1 MPPTPPPKSTPTDRA
16 VNPALHSALVAGPAA
31 DRWKNVRADFPI
43 LHQDV
48 HGKPLVYLDNAA
60 TAHKPRAVIDALV
73 RFYER
78 DNSNVHRG
86 LHALSMRATDAY
98 EGARARVARFINAAD
113 PSEII
118 FTRGTTESVNLVARS
133 VAATLRPGDVI
144 LCTEMEHHSNLVPWQ
159 QAARASGATLE
170 FVPVL
175 GTDAEGGLDLAAL
188 DALLT
193 PHVKV
198 FAFTHISN
206 TLGCI
211 NPVAELCRRARAVGA
226 LSVIDAAQSIGHGPL
241 DVRALGA
248 DYVAFSGHKMCGPT
262 GIGVLYGRRALL
274 DKLAPDETGGGMV
287 VTVDYAGAKWKPA
300 PERFE
305 AGTPNVADAVA
316 LGAACDYLDALGR
329 PEIAR
334 HDEALAALAYE
345 KLSALP
351 GIRLLGPRAGG
362 ARRGLVSFA
371 FADVHAHDIV
381 TFADED
387 GVALRGG
394 HHCNQPL
401 MRKLGLTSTT
411 RASFYVYNTEQE
423 IDVLVASLR
432 RILKFFGSA

>member
-1 MPPTPPPKSTPTDRA
+1 M
-16 VNPALHSALVAGPAA
+16 NPALHSAIVAATAG
-31 DRWKNVRADFPI
+31 WKRVRLDFPI
-43 LHQDV
+43 LDQQV

-60 TAHKPRAVIDALV
+60 TAQKPRAVIDALV
-73 RFYER
+73 RYYER

-98 EGARARVARFINAAD
+98 EGARARIAKFINAAD
-113 PSEII
+113 PAEVI
-118 FTRGTTESVNLVARS
+118 FTRGTTESINIVARS
-133 VAATLRPGDVI
+133 LAATLKPGDEI

-159 QAARASGATLE
+159 QAARASGATLR
-170 FVPVL
+170 FLPVL
-175 GTDAEGGLDLAAL
+175 GADAEGGLDLAAL
-188 DALLT
+188 DTLLT
-193 PHVKV
+193 PKVKV

-226 LSVIDAAQSIGHGPL
+226 LSVIDAAQSIGHGPF

-274 DKLAPDETGGGMV
+274 DTLSPDETGGGMV

-305 AGTPNVADAVA
+305 AGTPNVADAIA
-316 LGAACDYLDALGR
+316 LGAACDYLDGLDRTA
-329 PEIAR
+329 IAQ

-351 GIRLLGPRAGG
+351 GIRLIGPRRGG
-362 ARRGLVSFA
+362 ARSGLVSFA
-371 FADVHAHDIV
+371 FADVHAHDVV

-387 GVALRGG
+387 GIALRGG

-423 IDVLVASLR
+423 IDTLVASLR
-432 RILKFFGSA
+432 RILKFFGAT

>member
-1 MPPTPPPKSTPTDRA
+1 MP
-16 VNPALHSALVAGPAA
+16 SAW
-31 DRWKNVRADFPI
+31 DNVRADFPI
-43 LHQDV
+43 LHQQV
-48 HGKPLVYLDNAA
+48 NGKPLVYLDNGA
-60 TAHKPRAVIDALV
+60 TSQKPRQVIDALV
-73 RFYER
+73 RYYER

-98 EGARARVARFINAAD
+98 EGARARVAKFINAAD
-113 PSEII
+113 PAEVI
-118 FTRGTTESVNLVARS
+118 FTRGTTESINIVARS
-133 VAATLRPGDVI
+133 LAATLKPGDEI

-159 QAARASGATLE
+159 QAARASGATLR
-170 FVPVL
+170 FLPVL
-175 GTDAEGGLDLAAL
+175 GADAEGGLDLAAL
-188 DALLT
+188 DTLLT
-193 PHVKV
+193 PKVKV

-226 LSVIDAAQSIGHGPL
+226 LSVIDAAQSIGHGPF

-274 DKLAPDETGGGMV
+274 DTLSPDETGGGMV

-305 AGTPNVADAVA
+305 AGTPNVADAIA
-316 LGAACDYLDALGR
+316 LGAACDYLDGLDRTA
-329 PEIAR
+329 IAQ

-351 GIRLLGPRAGG
+351 GIRLIGPRRGG
-362 ARRGLVSFA
+362 ARSGLVSFA
-371 FADVHAHDIV
+371 FADVHAHDVV

-387 GVALRGG
+387 GIALRGG

-423 IDVLVASLR
+423 IDTLVASLR
-432 RILKFFGSA
+432 RILKFFGAT